1 MAPAQ
6 AAGLGGV
13 TDGANVQVTSTAN
26 AAVYGVAEGQF
37 TAGPRFR
44 F

>member
-13 TDGANVQVTSTAN
+13 MDGANAQVTSTAE
-26 AAVYGVAEGQF
+26 AAVYGVAERQF